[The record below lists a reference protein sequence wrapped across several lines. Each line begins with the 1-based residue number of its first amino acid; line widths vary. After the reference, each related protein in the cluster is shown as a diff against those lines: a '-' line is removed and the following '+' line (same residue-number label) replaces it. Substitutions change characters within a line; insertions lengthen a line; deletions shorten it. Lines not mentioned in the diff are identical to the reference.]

1 MSLTYADLCLFM
13 VAIRLLA
20 AILQHKGNEL
30 VVAYLGSCIDH
41 PTILHVPYNAK
52 RVIPGNI
59 SFVCFV
65 QCKAVTAKL
74 AFDPYAPAPAEA
86 APAESSAPAT
96 PPVEAE
102 PAESFGKAEQSA
114 GRSWG
119 PYDQHSGKPPK
130 RGGWMEKFIHLA
142 VMVEHNDIGWSKR
155 YIETMRSQ
163 SRLFADQ
170 FDKQMHDY
178 GQQ

>member
-65 QCKAVTAKL
+65 QCKAATAL
-74 AFDPYAPAPAEA
+74 IDPYAH
-86 APAESSAPAT
+86 APAESAAPAT

-119 PYDQHSGKPPK
+119 PYDQHPGKPPK

-142 VMVEHNDIGWSKR
+142 AMVEHNDIGWSKR

-163 SRLFADQ
+163 SLLFAKQ
-170 FDKQMHDY
+170 FDKQMHEY
-178 GQQ
+178 GKQ